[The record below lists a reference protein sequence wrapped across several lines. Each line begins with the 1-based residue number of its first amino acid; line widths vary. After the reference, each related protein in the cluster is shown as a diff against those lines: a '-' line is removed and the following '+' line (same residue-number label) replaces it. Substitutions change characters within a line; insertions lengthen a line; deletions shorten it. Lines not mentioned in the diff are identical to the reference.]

1 MLNDQPA
8 SAEATAQ
15 QAPNGLLV
23 LRWKTDVAGFRG
35 LECGERPEPKKWATF
50 DGANS
55 PCSRRTSRHLRKWA
69 VFAAP

>member
-35 LECGERPEPKKWATF
+35 LECGERPEPKSELRSTE
-50 DGANS
+50 
-55 PCSRRTSRHLRKWA
+55 RIHLVHGGRP
-69 VFAAP
+69 VTC